1 MNNLLFL
8 IFGYIIGSI
17 SMMVVLCLL
26 QIKNINEYESILNKK
41 NEK

>member
-1 MNNLLFL
+1 MNNLFFL